1 MGQVSASCEH
11 TDSNFTSQIDLC
23 RDRKGNAI
31 TAGSKFLSCH
41 EENREN
47 FIFTILLTAVLK

>member
-1 MGQVSASCEH
+1 MGKCQHLPKHA
-11 TDSNFTSQIDLC
+11 DSNFASQIDLC
-23 RDRKGNAI
+23 RERKGNAI